1 MATRKEHASRPRRE
15 SVRKRRPKL
24 AHEVMVRDAQT
35 CVYCASPAT
44 TLDHLEP
51 RAMGGLDEASNLVAA
66 CLRCNSARRHRSLV
80 SWQLRAFGLGIVFF
94 ADAIR
99 ARARGAA

>member
-1 MATRKEHASRPRRE
+1 MTREEHARRPRRE
-15 SVRKRRPKL
+15 SLRKRRPAL
-24 AHEVMVRDAQT
+24 ARQVMARDAHT

-51 RAMGGLDEASNLVAA
+51 RSQGGLDEASNLVAA

-80 SWQLRAFGLGIVFF
+80 SWQLRAFGLGIVFLV
-94 ADAIR
+94 DAVRTR
-99 ARARGAA
+99 ALR